1 MYQRDALALIEKLQT
16 YLDNNEIRG
25 YQTLLDELWV
35 VIDNEAIHDEEVPDD
50 Y

>member
-1 MYQRDALALIEKLQT
+1 MYKRDALALIEKLQI
-16 YLDNNEIRG
+16 YLDDNEIRG
-25 YQTLLDELWV
+25 YQTTLDELWI